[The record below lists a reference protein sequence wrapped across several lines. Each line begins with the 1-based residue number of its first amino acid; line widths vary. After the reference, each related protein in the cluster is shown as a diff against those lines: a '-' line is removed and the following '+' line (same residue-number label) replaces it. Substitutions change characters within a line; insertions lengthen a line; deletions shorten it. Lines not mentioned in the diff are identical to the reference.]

1 MPRLFTAIELD
12 SQARAQVVLE
22 QQRLARQLQ
31 DEALRWVQ
39 PEHMHLTLVFVG
51 EIAADRAERL
61 EGTMS
66 QEMRLPSFQIELGG
80 HGVFPSRGAPR
91 ILWLG
96 VRRGAAAVMTL
107 QRQISLRLKELD
119 VPLEERPFHPHL
131 TLARW
136 RASGRPSRPRDIG
149 SSSAAIAEL
158 HVAQVALVESRLS
171 SRGPT
176 YTIRAFARLAAA
188 GAGLH

>member
-12 SQARAQVVLE
+12 SRARAQVVLE

-31 DEALRWVQ
+31 DEALRWVH
-39 PEHMHLTLVFVG
+39 PEHMHLTLVFLG
-51 EIAADRAERL
+51 EIAAERAERI

-66 QEMRLPSFQIELGG
+66 GDVGLPSFLIELGG
-80 HGVFPSRGAPR
+80 LGVFPPRGAPR

-96 VRRGAAAVMTL
+96 VRRGAAAVTAL
-107 QRQISLRLKELD
+107 QRQIALRLKELD
-119 VPLEERPFHPHL
+119 VPLEDRPFHPHL

-136 RASGRPSRPRDIG
+136 RVGGRPSRPRDVR

-171 SRGPT
+171 SKGPT
-176 YTIRAFARLAAA
+176 YTIRACARLAAA
-188 GAGLH
+188 GAGVH